1 MRAGYDNNYCL
12 ANNLCLDQYVLTL
25 YRGSC
30 TSKIWAP
37 ESCSTHCL
45 DPEVESRAIGVLP
58 CIGRAG
64 SRNGTFVCDQ
74 WDCMDPADTFRLEPG
89 LLVMNERL
97 RTGLGIETDTT
108 LSSSPTSRL
117 GLTVGLALRLPL
129 RVSLILLLAVWL
141 RHWHNTK
148 FAYQGQNVSN
158 PSQTWPLPAPA
169 PPSPF
174 LVPDSGSRTIQPP
187 KPIALPSYSSMVVPE
202 LSDGNP
208 YTNLTTKIGTQQR
221 S

>member
-1 MRAGYDNNYCL
+1 M
-12 ANNLCLDQYVLTL
+12 
-25 YRGSC
+25 
-30 TSKIWAP
+30 
-37 ESCSTHCL
+37 
-45 DPEVESRAIGVLP
+45 
-58 CIGRAG
+58 GRL
-64 SRNGTFVCDQ
+64 VCDQ

-97 RTGLGIETDTT
+97 RTELGIETDTT
-108 LSSSPTSRL
+108 ISSSPTSRL
-117 GLTVGLALRLPL
+117 GLTVGLALGLPL
-129 RVSLILLLAVWL
+129 LVSLILLLAVWL
-141 RHWHNTK
+141 RHRHNTK
-148 FAYQGQNVSN
+148 FAYQGQNVSK

-208 YTNLTTKIGTQQR
+208 YTNLTTR
-221 S
+221 SAHNSGREQWPVSRMEWEAMADRERRELDSQAEWGAHAR